1 MRYSVEW
8 FEFATRDKL
17 QYSVVKFKLD
27 LIFIK
32 NIESILDNILYVLIK
47 ASTTDEEL
55 RYQKYDLINNYA
67 SALLKAIVAKY
78 NVLTVEEDFNI
89 WENLKFVLE
98 GNLEDLIEW
107 TVWYSV

>member
-1 MRYSVEW
+1 M
-8 FEFATRDKL
+8 
-17 QYSVVKFKLD
+17 
-27 LIFIK
+27 
-32 NIESILDNILYVLIK
+32 IK
-47 ASTTDEEL
+47 ASTTDEES

-107 TVWYSV
+107 TVWYSI